1 GRNNQGRRREI
12 KRHEKSHLTNTH
24 QPLSAT
30 IKVSRCQRLKRHGTV
45 DKTIGIYSPGARR
58 SQCVSV
64 FRSFFMGMRP
74 NLLGCNS
81 NKPSEGILMTQI
93 IEQFLEV
100 SSTYLLSPCDSD
112 CCHKSAA

>member
-1 GRNNQGRRREI
+1 MGLSI
-12 KRHEKSHLTNTH
+12 KQSEFTA
-24 QPLSAT
+24 PA
-30 IKVSRCQRLKRHGTV
+30 
-45 DKTIGIYSPGARR
+45 PGGLN
-58 SQCVSV
+58 V
-64 FRSFFMGMRP
+64 FRFSEVFFMGMRP